1 MHTLS
6 LSLPGL
12 NLRHPTHPP
21 YHAPPVLP
29 FTSFVHSPASYTVS
43 RRGMTTSRSSS
54 HKSHLD
60 DAGVLSDVSHF
71 EDISLDDAAAAAAA
85 ASASSSVS
93 ARRPLARG
101 DHLRVT
107 IPPTKSI
114 HASQAHPAD
123 GAAGQPTR
131 NPSSRTLTR
140 TRDVSQ
146 KFLPQRDTGAGLSHY
161 PRHDPPSPRSPGRV
175 PNGRSVSAHG
185 SLDPPRSPTFR
196 RMPIQPSMSTTSLH
210 HLHPRQ
216 RSPSPGFMLGPK
228 DPNQIVK
235 PRRSSWQSNR
245 ERKTILELER
255 ECEDNEEDDDDIPDG
270 LILDNVPISPRPTSE
285 RPKSQPPS
293 PLLQPRGSSKEKER
307 RSVGNGTP
315 AVATA
320 QGSLRSPTWKSDTAL
335 AEHNSSSEPQHA
347 FPAPNQFAKGRAK
360 SWNIAMA
367 SLSPEM
373 KALTE
378 KLEEHSDELDATR
391 TSHDKR
397 PATWDASR
405 QTFDPVHWEPKLR
418 KHSQLPELPPLR
430 RNNVMIDPLPISKE
444 KEAVLSRT
452 RPSWLPPKDPAEERR
467 HLRQY
472 QKMMAQSA
480 EADRRKEATRSAIK
494 THRDTKA
501 DNLMHIWE
509 DEVLPRWGDATREP
523 RTRELWWKGVPPR
536 SRGVVWSRAI
546 GNELGLS
553 DLSYTAALKRAHDA
567 EERIKADKG
576 DPEDGR
582 RAQWFEAIRKDVA
595 EKTWPELRI
604 FQEGGPLHASLIDVL
619 SAYAMYRGDI
629 GYVSG
634 CNSIAALLLLNL
646 PNATDS
652 FIALANVLN
661 RPIPLSFYAGDLG
674 AKTSAYNL
682 VLQTLKDK
690 SPTLHEHLTKKM
702 DEAEP
707 DAYLADVFIALFTAT
722 LAVDEAA
729 RLWDVYVFE
738 GDAVLIRAAVA
749 LLVWEEGPLLAATS
763 ISDVRTIL
771 RGGGSSTRQK
781 KVLGEVG
788 AEDRWMQAVR
798 EAGKA

>member
-1 MHTLS
+1 
-6 LSLPGL
+6 
-12 NLRHPTHPP
+12 
-21 YHAPPVLP
+21 
-29 FTSFVHSPASYTVS
+29 
-43 RRGMTTSRSSS
+43 MTTSRSSS

-60 DAGVLSDVSHF
+60 DDGVLSDVRNF
-71 EDISLDDAAAAAAA
+71 EDISLDDAAATAAPVHNNP
-85 ASASSSVS
+85 SVS
-93 ARRPLARG
+93 ARRPLTR
-101 DHLRVT
+101 DNHLKVT
-107 IPPTKSI
+107 IPKQP
-114 HASQAHPAD
+114 HASPVYQSDGHGAH
-123 GAAGQPTR
+123 AGQR
-131 NPSSRTLTR
+131 NLSTTRTLTR

-146 KFLPQRDTGAGLSHY
+146 KFLPQRDTSSGLAN
-161 PRHDPPSPRSPGRV
+161 RARQDPPSPQSPGRLS
-175 PNGRSVSAHG
+175 NGRSVSAHG
-185 SLDPPRSPTFR
+185 SLDPPPRSPSFR
-196 RMPIQPSMSTTSLH
+196 RLPIQPSLTAPNL
-210 HLHPRQ
+210 LPRQ
-216 RSPSPGFMLGPK
+216 RSPSPNFLLGPK
-228 DPNQIVK
+228 DPNQILR

-255 ECEDNEEDDDDIPDG
+255 EFDDDEDDDDDIPDG

-285 RPKSQPPS
+285 RPKSQPQS
-293 PLLQPRGSSKEKER
+293 PLLLPHGLSLSSKDR

-335 AEHNSSSEPQHA
+335 ADCNGTEHN
-347 FPAPNQFAKGRAK
+347 FPSQFNGQAKGRAK

-378 KLEEHSDELDATR
+378 KLEEHSDELDEKTR
-391 TSHDKR
+391 SSHEKR
-397 PATWDASR
+397 PATWDVSR
-405 QTFDPVHWEPKLR
+405 QAFDPVNWKPKLR

-452 RPSWLPPKDPAEERR
+452 RPSWLPPKDPAEEKR

-472 QKMMAQSA
+472 KQMMAQSA

-494 THRDTKA
+494 THRDNAA
-501 DNLMHIWE
+501 DNLMRIWE
-509 DEVLPRWGDATREP
+509 EEVIPRWGHATREP
-523 RTRELWWKGVPPR
+523 RTRELWWKGIPPR
-536 SRGVVWSRAI
+536 SRGVVWSKAI

-553 DLSYTAALKRAHDA
+553 ELSYTAALKRAQDA

-576 DPEDGR
+576 DPEDTR
-582 RAQWFEAIRKDVA
+582 RAAWFEAIRKDVA
-595 EKTWPELRI
+595 EKTWPDLRI
-604 FQEGGPLHASLIDVL
+604 FQEGGPLHESLTDVL

-646 PNATDS
+646 PNATDT

-661 RPIPLSFYAGDLG
+661 RPIPLSFYAGDPG
-674 AKTSAYNL
+674 AKSSAYNL
-682 VLQTLKDK
+682 VVQTLKDK
-690 SPTLHEHLTKKM
+690 SPALHQHITSKIP
-702 DEAEP
+702 DPEP
-707 DAYLADVFIALFTAT
+707 DAYLSGIFTTLFTAS

-749 LLVWEEGPLLAATS
+749 LIVWEEGPLLGAAS
-763 ISDVRTIL
+763 VEDVRAVL
-771 RGGGSSTRQK
+771 GGGGASTRQK